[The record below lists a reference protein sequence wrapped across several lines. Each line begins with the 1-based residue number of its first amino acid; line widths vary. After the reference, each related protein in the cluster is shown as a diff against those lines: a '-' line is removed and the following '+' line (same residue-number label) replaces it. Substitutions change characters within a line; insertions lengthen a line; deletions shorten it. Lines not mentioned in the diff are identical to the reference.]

1 MRIHGSTASA
11 SGTAPIAGQSPEK
24 SQVTGAAESLPAD
37 LLSAQSASTGPRV
50 RTAVSPGSLDPS
62 ARKGLEAI
70 LGSIRKG
77 EIADGSEAYWRSL
90 EALASICEVRITVHS
105 GVELYEIAADRPRW
119 PLIRLER
126 TQEAGGVVYETT
138 QAPAIKSS
146 DMMQVLKRALIVLG
160 RKEGRYSSG
169 ILRERIAAYV
179 EQYWSG
185 ALASPAIDRAEPAS
199 TEGAPDSTLR
209 PVDRLI
215 RQLRHVASRHALP
228 AMAGAA
234 TGGIISLVTHGPL
247 AQLAASFGL
256 AAIPARMAY
265 DFASSPAVDPRAQ
278 RIIRDLSLTGI
289 QKALVIDYFAAYAGT
304 ALPRSSELYYR
315 SADHSELFV
324 VSCRN
329 REQAVRMQDVLRR
342 RDYKLD
348 SDLLV
353 KQGINFF
360 QWSEATGV
368 IKGFDSRRP
377 DSHDVARLT
386 CTEHGLVTDEQPW
399 SYLNSTPGERVV
411 AGSDVTESS
420 DCAQQA
426 QGQQGMRRR
435 HLASTGER
443 RHRPIER
450 VAAIPPAVRPEVVY
464 NSIERTEL
472 FREQVRNLP
481 SGAVRRVERVIDF
494 IHAGRVP
501 TKIVSLRGQRFIV
514 DDVTNLGMR
523 GRGQW
528 RLIVEKTGEHIY
540 RIVGIGD
547 YHRDSRRGAAALT
560 WWSPK
565 RE

>member
-1 MRIHGSTASA
+1 
-11 SGTAPIAGQSPEK
+11 
-24 SQVTGAAESLPAD
+24 
-37 LLSAQSASTGPRV
+37 
-50 RTAVSPGSLDPS
+50 
-62 ARKGLEAI
+62 
-70 LGSIRKG
+70 
-77 EIADGSEAYWRSL
+77 
-90 EALASICEVRITVHS
+90 
-105 GVELYEIAADRPRW
+105 
-119 PLIRLER
+119 
-126 TQEAGGVVYETT
+126 
-138 QAPAIKSS
+138 
-146 DMMQVLKRALIVLG
+146 
-160 RKEGRYSSG
+160 
-169 ILRERIAAYV
+169 
-179 EQYWSG
+179 
-185 ALASPAIDRAEPAS
+185 
-199 TEGAPDSTLR
+199 
-209 PVDRLI
+209 
-215 RQLRHVASRHALP
+215 
-228 AMAGAA
+228 
-234 TGGIISLVTHGPL
+234 
-247 AQLAASFGL
+247 
-256 AAIPARMAY
+256 MAY